1 MFELSR
7 WAQQV
12 AKDVRMGKL
21 TVQYTYEKFKKGV
34 KKIPPTTDFSRLAK
48 DYMAARLEQESQNRG
63 STKRPYSAEESDEES
78 VIEVLEPSA
87 LSCGGGPARGSRKNQ
102 KVCQDAVKDSVK
114 SAPESAN
121 STVPSTTPNCLYPS
135 FKRNA

>member
-21 TVQYTYEKFKKGV
+21 TVQYNYEKFKKKGE
-34 KKIPPTTDFSRLAK
+34 KDPTDFSRLAK

-78 VIEVLEPSA
+78 DIEVLEPSA